1 MGRPDLHAGEVPVA
15 FVTLAPGST
24 TTDEELRAWSSEH
37 VPEQAAA
44 PKAVTV
50 LDAIPVTLVG
60 KPFKP
65 ALRAEATREA
75 VAEALRDVPGVTSVE
90 GVVEGGAVVAVV
102 RLADGADEAAVKE
115 TLDRF
120 AISWRMEKS

>member
-1 MGRPDLHAGEVPVA
+1 
-15 FVTLAPGST
+15 
-24 TTDEELRAWSSEH
+24 

-50 LDAIPVTLVG
+50 LDALPVTLVG

-75 VAEALRDVPGVTSVE
+75 VTDALRAIPSVTGVRGVIEDGAVLAIVGLSPGADKTSVRE
-90 GVVEGGAVVAVV
+90 VLE
-102 RLADGADEAAVKE
+102 
-115 TLDRF
+115 RF
-120 AISWRMEKS
+120 AITWRLELS